1 MAHAQSER
9 SEVTFSGGTAIQF
22 DVPLS
27 STATPVSLGGTYS
40 YRLYRHLALEA
51 GVLTA
56 IHPTGPIR
64 GYNYDIDP
72 KDLFTWVQFGPR
84 VVLPVWEGRLELS
97 AGAGG
102 AYENYSI
109 GSDASGFLSPRSGWG
124 GNFSAGAAV
133 ALDHGRH
140 FWLGTTPRWILVNT
154 GAAHDRWFV
163 AGGEF
168 SFRF

>member
-1 MAHAQSER
+1 MAHAQSGR

-22 DVPLS
+22 DVPFS
-27 STATPVSLGGTYS
+27 ETATPVSLGGAYS
-40 YRLYRHLALEA
+40 YRLFRHLALEA

-64 GYNYDIDP
+64 GANYDITP
-72 KDLFTWVQFGPR
+72 NDLFTWVQFGPR
-84 VVLPVWEGRLELS
+84 AILPVWEGRLELS

-109 GSDASGFLSPRSGWG
+109 SSASGFLSPRSGWG

-133 ALDHGRH
+133 PLDHGRH
-140 FWLGTTPRWILVNT
+140 FWLGTAPRLILVNAN
-154 GAAHDRWFV
+154 GVRDRWFV

>member
-22 DVPLS
+22 NVPLS
-27 STATPVSLGGTYS
+27 ETATPVSLGGAYS
-40 YRLYRHLALEA
+40 YRPFRHLALEA

-56 IHPTGPIR
+56 IHPAGVIR
-64 GYNYDIDP
+64 QDAYAFYP

-84 VVLPVWEGRLELS
+84 VILPVWEGRLELS

-102 AYENYSI
+102 AYENYSA
-109 GSDASGFLSPRSGWG
+109 SKDAFGYLFPRSGWG

-140 FWLGTTPRWILVNT
+140 FWLGTTPRWMLVNA
-154 GAAHDRWFV
+154 GAMHDRWFI